1 MSDEDWISALP
12 EPLREA
18 PYFKPQEGGQPRQIE
33 QVIADLTNAAKL
45 QGDLT
50 STHIRIPST
59 DDQDALA
66 AARAKAMEKI
76 PGLTA
81 LPGEDDQEGWEAF
94 FKSAGRPETADKYKV
109 PEDKDGRLAG
119 INLDQLR
126 AQAFKSGL
134 TQKQFSTYVD
144 GIMGER
150 SAAIEAQQAQIEAGR
165 TTLKEKWGAA
175 YDERRAL
182 VGAFLGQDAKVPA
195 DIRDAFANDMLN
207 PETVIWLHGLADSIS
222 TEDSQLT
229 GQRTTHS
236 QPTPDEAA
244 EQLSDVEARLSKMR
258 RGDPDYQRLIDKRM
272 KLIRQA
278 GALALPR

>member
-1 MSDEDWISALP
+1 MDNWIEQLP
-12 EPLREA
+12 EPLRDA
-18 PYFKPQEGGQPRQIE
+18 PYFKPTDSGEPRQIE

-50 STHIRIPST
+50 STHIRIPAN

-81 LPGEDDQEGWEAF
+81 LPGEDDEAGWEAF
-94 FKSAGRPETADKYKV
+94 YKSAGRPEAADKYKV
-109 PEDKDGRLAG
+109 PEDKDGRLTG

-126 AQAFKSGL
+126 EQAFKNGL
-134 TQKQFSTYVD
+134 TQKQFTNYVN

-150 SAAIEAQQAQIEAGR
+150 ATMTEAQQAQIEAGR
-165 TTLKEKWGAA
+165 AKLKEKWGAA
-175 YDERRAL
+175 YDERKAL
-182 VGAFLGQDAKVPA
+182 VGAFLKQDATVPA
-195 DIRDAFANDMLN
+195 EIREAFESDMLN
-207 PETVIWLHGLADSIS
+207 PETVMWLHSLADSIS

-229 GQRTTHS
+229 GQRTS
-236 QPTPDEAA
+236 NSELTPDEAA

-258 RGDPDYQRLIDKRM
+258 KGDPDYQRLIDKRM

-278 GALALPR
+278 GPLALPR